1 MAKLSEL
8 IEKIDET
15 AKGGDRE
22 RALRMIDSLLEK
34 APKNQALIARKT
46 KYRKELDI
54 QKRLDAL
61 EKKFGARA

>member
-15 AKGGDRE
+15 AKSGDRE
-22 RALRMIDSLLEK
+22 KAIRMIDSLLEK
-34 APKNQALIARKT
+34 APQNQALMARKSKFKT
-46 KYRKELDI
+46 ELDM

-61 EKKFGARA
+61 DKKFGSRA